1 MTVKRVTLVM
11 LTVIWGAMMLSM
23 KTEDL
28 FDYFELVTSWVFLC
42 YGIHFAYQN
51 DNNR

>member
-23 KTEDL
+23 TTEDL
-28 FDYFELVTSWVFLC
+28 FDYFLFSSTWIAVVG
-42 YGIHFAYQN
+42 GIYLMHQKGC
-51 DNNR
+51 

>member
-1 MTVKRVTLVM
+1 MTVKRLTIVM

-28 FDYFELVTSWVFLC
+28 FDYFELVMTWIFLC
-42 YGIHFAYQN
+42 GGMYIVYQK
-51 DNNR
+51 